1 VSSEPGARP
10 WLRGALARLAHDDP
24 DAGARLLLG
33 LAPALR
39 AVAGHSIDFDLT
51 IRGSGTYGITL
62 DATGTAVR
70 PLGRPRGRREAAF
83 HVTASATTL
92 AEVAA
97 GVRKRIGRWQGSVRV
112 SGRRGEAVALA
123 DALRN
128 SRLSLA
134 AAAGAGA
141 DLPPDLVFAAFPY
154 AIDPAWTRGHRFT
167 VAQEITDL
175 PGAAFVIV
183 AHDGTHLTV
192 SRTPPAGGADATVT
206 MTRATFAAL
215 LRGTP
220 ATGERRP
227 VVRGNRAAVA
237 ALKGWTD
244 RAQGIAR

>member
-1 VSSEPGARP
+1 M
-10 WLRGALARLAHDDP
+10 RLAHDDP
-24 DAGARLLLG
+24 TAGARLLLA

-39 AVAGHSIDFDLT
+39 AVADRPLDFDLT
-51 IRGSGTYGITL
+51 IRGSGTYAITL
-62 DATGTAVR
+62 DASGTAVR
-70 PLGRPRGRREAAF
+70 PLRRPRGRREVAF
-83 HVTASATTL
+83 HATAGAATL
-92 AEVAA
+92 AEVLA

-112 SGRRGEAVALA
+112 TGSRGEAVALA
-123 DALRN
+123 GRLSTA
-128 SRLSLA
+128 RLSLA
-134 AAAGAGA
+134 DAVGAGA

-175 PGAAFVIV
+175 PGAAFVIA
-183 AHDGTHLTV
+183 AHDGAPVTV

-215 LRGTP
+215 LLGTP
-220 ATGERRP
+220 AIGERRP

-244 RAQGIAR
+244 RAQGTAR